1 MKLDTKAIEKVV
13 KDRAADL
20 PPQLLNSPSALV
32 DWAVT
37 TTLQQV
43 TAALEKEGDPRPQQ
57 WYTLKEITARL
68 LDTIGGMT
76 PAQYL
81 EFSVTVS
88 GAPMK
93 PQLKADEQVWR
104 AVDVDQHMDALKQ
117 FKLQNNIQ

>member
-13 KDRAADL
+13 KDRAAEL
-20 PPQLLNSPSALV
+20 PFQLTSSPSALL

-43 TAALEKEGDPRPQQ
+43 TAALEPAPRPQE
-57 WYTLKEITARL
+57 WYNLKELTERMM
-68 LDTIGGMT
+68 DTIGELT
-76 PAQYL
+76 TAQYIQ
-81 EFSVTVS
+81 FSATDV

-93 PQLKADEQVWR
+93 PQLKGDEQVWR
-104 AVDVDQHMDALKQ
+104 AVDVDRHMNALKQ

>member
-20 PPQLLNSPSALV
+20 PFQLTSSPSALL

-43 TAALEKEGDPRPQQ
+43 NAALEKEGHPRPQQ
-57 WYTLKEITARL
+57 WYNLKELTDRMMN
-68 LDTIGGMT
+68 TIGGMT

-81 EFSVTVS
+81 EFSVTKV
-88 GAPMK
+88 GAPMT
-93 PQLKADEQVWR
+93 PSLKADEQVW
-104 AVDVDQHMDALKQ
+104 AAAEVDQHMDALKQ

>member
-13 KDRAADL
+13 KDRAANL
-20 PPQLLNSPSALV
+20 APPLLNSPSALL

-57 WYTLKEITARL
+57 WYNLKELTDRMLA
-68 LDTIGGMT
+68 TIGGMT

-81 EFSVTVS
+81 EFSVTT
-88 GAPMK
+88 GGTPMK
-93 PQLKADEQVWR
+93 PQLKADEQVWPVAEVER
-104 AVDVDQHMDALKQ
+104 HMDALKQ

>member
-13 KDRAADL
+13 KDRAVDL
-20 PPQLLNSPSALV
+20 PPQLFTSPTALL

-57 WYTLKEITARL
+57 WYNLKELTDRMLA
-68 LDTIGGMT
+68 TIGGMT

-81 EFSVTVS
+81 EFSVTA
-88 GAPMK
+88 GGTPMK
-93 PQLKADEQVWR
+93 PQLKADEQVWPAAEVER
-104 AVDVDQHMDALKQ
+104 HMDALKQ